1 MAAAVPRS
9 LVGNHAAAI
18 LLLPGKAGDSDRP
31 TKNLSIKSEVM
42 MVAVSPKMSVK
53 PIKTVNKDHKTGSR
67 NIHGEHQTYRVA
79 SHLEFDQLHRPMQRP
94 RKYIP

>member
-18 LLLPGKAGDSDRP
+18 LLLPGKAGDSDKP
-31 TKNLSIKSEVM
+31 TKNLSTKSEVM

-53 PIKTVNKDHKTGSR
+53 PIQTVNKDHKNR
-67 NIHGEHQTYRVA
+67 LQ
-79 SHLEFDQLHRPMQRP
+79 
-94 RKYIP
+94 KYTRRAPNLSSSQPPGI